1 MSLDDF
7 YARHSSKQLQVTL
20 TDKEKWGIAHT
31 PSEHDEF
38 IPTQDILEIV
48 KRAQEWSE
56 EAQEYF
62 LLMVL
67 RFFLMPR
74 WHTDFGRRLKQQ
86 GAGGLLQVWHGHK
99 LQRNPRVYT
108 DKAFTKSNAI
118 LEEWLNDIVDDAK
131 RRSA

>member
-1 MSLDDF
+1 MRLDDF
-7 YARHSSKQLQVTL
+7 YARHSSRQLQVTL
-20 TDKEKWGIAHT
+20 TDKEKWGIAHK
-31 PSEHDEF
+31 PSEHAKF

-48 KRAQEWSE
+48 KRAQGWSE

-86 GAGGLLQVWHGHK
+86 GAGGLLQVWNGHK
-99 LQRNPRVYT
+99 LQRNPKVYT
-108 DKAFTKSNAI
+108 DKAFHKSNAI
-118 LEEWLNDIVDDAK
+118 LEEWLTDIVDDAK